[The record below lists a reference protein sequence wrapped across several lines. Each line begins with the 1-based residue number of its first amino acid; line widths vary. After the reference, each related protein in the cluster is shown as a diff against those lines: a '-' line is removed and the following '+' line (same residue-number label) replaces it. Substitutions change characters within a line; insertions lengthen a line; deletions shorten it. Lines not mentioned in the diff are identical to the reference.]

1 MDIYYCFSFMDLILH
16 DFISGF
22 FHQCFF
28 LGCNTARNKQQKQN
42 TLPENQEFAPKNLVV
57 FK

>member
-1 MDIYYCFSFMDLILH
+1 MDLILH

-22 FHQCFF
+22 LHQCFF